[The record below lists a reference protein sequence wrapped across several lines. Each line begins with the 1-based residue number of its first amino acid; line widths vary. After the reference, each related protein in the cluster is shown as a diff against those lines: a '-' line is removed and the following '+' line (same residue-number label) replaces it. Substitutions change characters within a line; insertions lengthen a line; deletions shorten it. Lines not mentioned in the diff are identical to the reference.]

1 MKHCSDNCPHL
12 SITEKDQD
20 MYKFQKPPHICRKYN
35 EQLYHYGQ
43 HPNIQK
49 CKECFEWPACRE
61 TGSEARKLNM
71 IDRVVRLA
79 KIKKE
84 KVEK

>member
-1 MKHCSDNCPHL
+1 MKP
-12 SITEKDQD
+12 
-20 MYKFQKPPHICRKYN
+20 KPETKQPD
-35 EQLYHYGQ
+35 
-43 HPNIQK
+43 
-49 CKECFEWPACRE
+49 RE